1 MLDLK
6 DASLF
11 ESFIEFLLFLYGYH
25 CYLQRNLFKLVE
37 YYCTLPDCSDQLNVD
52 SEGVQFAEAITL
64 G

>member
-11 ESFIEFLLFLYGYH
+11 ESFIKFLLLLHGYNCH
-25 CYLQRNLFKLVE
+25 LQRNLFKLVE
-37 YYCTLPDCSDQLNVD
+37 YYCTLPDCSDKLNVD
-52 SEGVQFAEAITL
+52 SEGAQLAEAITL